1 MKTLQNIDKYG
12 AAFFYIIFEKTNRLY
27 PKQNFIEVSK
37 CRALFFIFFPIIIG
51 ACALAIYFFI
61 DSWVERLVSSLLV
74 SIVGSSHTLYFSKEH
89 TFLNSPDKKLAFKQN
104 SDYFFLLP
112 HWLSH
117 SMSMIVVLACFL
129 LTFIIYKLF

>member
-1 MKTLQNIDKYG
+1 MKTLQNIDKYCG
-12 AAFFYIIFEKTNRLY
+12 AFFYIIFEKTNRLY
-27 PKQNFIEVSK
+27 PKQNFIVVSK
-37 CRALFFIFFPIIIG
+37 RRALFFIFFPIIVG

-61 DSWVERLVSSLLV
+61 DSWVERFLSSLLV
-74 SIVGSSHTLYFSKEH
+74 SSVSLRHTLYFSKEH

-112 HWLSH
+112 HWLSC
-117 SMSMIVVLACFL
+117 SMFMITVLASFL